1 MATLRAPSERR
12 AAALAEMSA
21 LLGSSPDC
29 ERALPHFVRLAV
41 PVLGDLCAIDLL
53 DHGALRRVACAHV
66 DPAREALAYEIGARH
81 TADPAAAR
89 GVAGVVRTGQ
99 PVLVARATEEAL
111 REAAQDVEQL
121 ALLRQLAPKS
131 WIVVPLV
138 AHERVPG
145 ALTLAVT
152 ESARRYGLVDL
163 AF

>member
-1 MATLRAPSERR
+1 MATLRAPWERR

-21 LLGSSPDC
+21 LLGSSLDY

-41 PVLGDLCAIDLL
+41 PVLGDLCAIHLL

-66 DPAREALAYEIGARH
+66 DPAREALVSEIGAWH

-89 GVAGVVRTGQ
+89 GVAAVMRTRQ
-99 PVLVARATEEAL
+99 PVLVVRATEAAL

-121 ALLRQLAPKS
+121 VPLRQLAPRS

-138 AHERVPG
+138 AHARVLG

-152 ESARRYGLVDL
+152 ESARPSGQVGP
-163 AF
+163 AV